1 MGGAAARPFGRICKG
16 RGLAIRA
23 IRPEP
28 SGNRPKTKGAS
39 ISMTKLW
46 GGRFTKKTDQLVE
59 EYTASITFDKE
70 LAEEDIQGSLAH
82 VTMLGKCGIL
92 SADDVEKIKEGLMR
106 VRNRI
111 QRGEQEFSISDE
123 DIHMNIE
130 KSLIDEIGPVGGKLH
145 TGRSRNDQVATDMHL
160 YLRKRVVEFV
170 DLLAKLQDALISQA
184 KANLDTIVPGYTHL
198 QRAQP
203 ILFAHHLMAYV
214 SMFGRDI
221 ERLQDSYKRIDTLPL
236 GAGALAGT
244 TFAIDRQYTAKLLN
258 FGRVYENSLDAVSD
272 RDFIVE
278 FLANASLIM
287 AHLSRLSEELVLWS
301 STEFQFIELDDAF
314 CTGSSIMPQK
324 KNPDVPELVRGKT
337 GRVYGNLVGLLTVL
351 KSLPLA
357 YNKDMQEDK
366 EGMFDTVKTLQGALQ
381 LFAPMIA
388 TMKVRKEQMRRAV
401 DNDFSNATDI
411 ADFLVGKGLPFRQ
424 AHEVIGKT
432 VLYCIQNG
440 KFLLDLTLDEFKQF
454 SSLFDDRIY
463 EVLQPHN
470 VVNARNVY
478 GGTATAQ
485 VEAAIGR
492 AAAELERVNAWTA
505 EYAEKCK

>member
-1 MGGAAARPFGRICKG
+1 M
-16 RGLAIRA
+16 
-23 IRPEP
+23 
-28 SGNRPKTKGAS
+28 S
-39 ISMTKLW
+39 KLW
-46 GGRFTKKTDQLVE
+46 GGRFTKQTDQLVE

-92 SADDVEKIKEGLMR
+92 PADDVEKIKDGLLK
-106 VRNRI
+106 VRQSI
-111 QRGEQEFSISDE
+111 LRGDHQFVVADE
-123 DIHMNIE
+123 DIHMSIE
-130 KSLIDEIGPVGGKLH
+130 KALIDEIGPVGGKLH

-170 DLLAKLQDALISQA
+170 EQLRKLQEALVGQA
-184 KANLDTIVPGYTHL
+184 KQNLDTIVPGYTHL

-221 ERLQDSYKRIDTLPL
+221 ERLQDSYKRIDALPL

-244 TFAIDRQYTAKLLN
+244 TFAIDRHFTAQQLN

-287 AHLSRLSEELVLWS
+287 THLSRLSEELILWS
-301 STEFQFIELDDAF
+301 STEFQFVELDDAF

-381 LFAPMIA
+381 LFASMIE
-388 TMKVRKEQMRRAV
+388 TMKVRKENMRRAV
-401 DNDFSNATDI
+401 NQDFSNATDI
-411 ADFLVGKGLPFRQ
+411 ADFLVNKGMPFRQ

-432 VLYCIQNG
+432 VLYCIQQG
-440 KFLLDLTLDEFKQF
+440 KFLLDLKLEEFKQF
-454 SSLFDDRIY
+454 SSLFDERIY
-463 EVLQPHN
+463 DVLQPEA

-478 GGTATAQ
+478 GGTATPQ

-492 AAAELERVNAWTA
+492 AEADLAGVASWVEAYAAKA
-505 EYAEKCK
+505 K

>member
-1 MGGAAARPFGRICKG
+1 M
-16 RGLAIRA
+16 
-23 IRPEP
+23 
-28 SGNRPKTKGAS
+28 S
-39 ISMTKLW
+39 KLW
-46 GGRFTKKTDQLVE
+46 GGRFTKGTDKLVE
-59 EYTASITFDKE
+59 EYTASIGFDKA
-70 LAEEDIQGSLAH
+70 LAEEDVQGSLAH
-82 VTMLGKCGIL
+82 VAMLGKCGIIPQEDAETIRAGL
-92 SADDVEKIKEGLMR
+92 LKVLEKVKA
-106 VRNRI
+106 
-111 QRGEQEFSISDE
+111 GEIEFSVSDE

-130 KSLIDEIGPVGGKLH
+130 KHLIAEVGPVGGKLH

-160 YLRKRVVEFV
+160 YLRERVVQLTG
-170 DLLAKLQDALISQA
+170 LLHALQEALIGQA
-184 KANLDTIVPGYTHL
+184 KDNVDTIVPGYTHL

-214 SMFGRDI
+214 SMFRRDA
-221 ERLQDSYKRIDTLPL
+221 ERLTDSYKRINVLPL

-244 TFAIDRQYTAKLLN
+244 TFPIDRHFVAEQLG
-258 FGRVYENSLDAVSD
+258 FEGVYENSLDAVSD

-287 AHLSRLSEELVLWS
+287 THLSRLSEELVLWS
-301 STEFQFIELDDAF
+301 STEFGFVELDDAF

-337 GRVYGNLVGLLTVL
+337 GRVYGNLMGLLTVL

-366 EGMFDTVKTLQGALQ
+366 EGMFDTVTTLTGALQ

-388 TMKVRKEQMRRAV
+388 TMKVNKGRMREAV
-401 DNDFSNATDI
+401 NTDFSNATDI

-432 VLYCIQNG
+432 VLYCIQEG
-440 KFLLDLTLDEFKQF
+440 KYLLDLALDEFRTF
-454 SSLFDDRIY
+454 SPLFDETIY
-463 EVLQPHN
+463 TVLQPET

-485 VEAAIGR
+485 VTAAIAR
-492 AAAELERVNAWTA
+492 AEDALAEARLWVEERSKAGTP
-505 EYAEKCK
+505 E

>member
-1 MGGAAARPFGRICKG
+1 M
-16 RGLAIRA
+16 
-23 IRPEP
+23 
-28 SGNRPKTKGAS
+28 S
-39 ISMTKLW
+39 KLW
-46 GGRFTKKTDQLVE
+46 GGRFTKQTNHLVE
-59 EYTASITFDKE
+59 EYTASIGFDQA

-82 VTMLGKCGIL
+82 VTMLGKCGIVPEEDAETIRQGL
-92 SADDVEKIKEGLMR
+92 NKVLAKIR
-106 VRNRI
+106 S
-111 QRGEQEFSISDE
+111 GEIKFSVSDE

-130 KSLIDEIGPVGGKLH
+130 KNLIDEIGPVGGKLH

-160 YLRKRVVEFV
+160 YLRKRVVA
-170 DLLAKLQDALISQA
+170 LTAMLQELQASLITQA
-184 KANLDTIVPGYTHL
+184 KDNLDTIVPGYTHL

-214 SMFGRDI
+214 SMFGRDA
-221 ERLQDSYKRIDTLPL
+221 ERLMDSYKRINILPL

-244 TFAIDRQYTAKLLN
+244 TFPIDRHFVAEQLG
-258 FGRVYENSLDAVSD
+258 FDGVYENSLDAVSD

-287 AHLSRLSEELVLWS
+287 THLSRLSEELVLWS
-301 STEFQFIELDDAF
+301 STEFGFVELDDAF

-337 GRVYGNLVGLLTVL
+337 GRVYGNLMGLLTVL

-366 EGMFDTVKTLQGALQ
+366 EGMFDTVATLEGALQ

-388 TMKVRKEQMRRAV
+388 TMTVNKGRMREAV
-401 DNDFSNATDI
+401 NKDFSNATDI

-432 VLYCIQNG
+432 VLYCIQNN
-440 KFLLDLTLDEFKQF
+440 KYLLDLTLVEFKEF
-454 SSLFDDRIY
+454 SALFDEQIY
-463 EVLQPHN
+463 AVLQPEA

-478 GGTATAQ
+478 GGTATVQ
-485 VEAAIGR
+485 VAAAIER
-492 AAAELERVNAWTA
+492 SEVKLQSAKKWVEQHDEEL
-505 EYAEKCK
+505 

>member
-1 MGGAAARPFGRICKG
+1 M
-16 RGLAIRA
+16 
-23 IRPEP
+23 
-28 SGNRPKTKGAS
+28 S
-39 ISMTKLW
+39 KLW

-82 VTMLGKCGIL
+82 VTMLGKQGIIPL
-92 SADDVEKIKEGLMR
+92 DDVDTIKEGLHR
-106 VRNRI
+106 VMQKI
-111 QRGEQEFSISDE
+111 KRGEIEFAVADE

-130 KSLIDEIGPVGGKLH
+130 KTLIDDIGAVGGKLH

-170 DLLAKLQDALISQA
+170 DLLHKLQSALLEQA

-214 SMFGRDI
+214 AMFGRDA
-221 ERLQDSYKRIDTLPL
+221 ERLQDSYKRINTLPL

-244 TFAIDRQYTAKLLN
+244 TFPIDRHFVASQLG
-258 FGRVYENSLDAVSD
+258 FDRVYENSLDAVSD
-272 RDFIVE
+272 RDFILE
-278 FLANASLIM
+278 FLSHASIIM
-287 AHLSRLSEELVLWS
+287 MHLSRLSEELILWS
-301 STEFQFIELDDAF
+301 SSEFRFVELDDAF

-337 GRVYGNLVGLLTVL
+337 GRVYGNLMGLLTVL

-366 EGMFDTVKTLQGALQ
+366 EGMFDTVKTMQGALQ

-388 TMKVRKEQMRRAV
+388 TMKVNKGRMREAV
-401 DNDFSNATDI
+401 NKDFSNATDI

-432 VLYCIQNG
+432 VLYCIEQN

-454 SSLFDDRIY
+454 SKLFDERIY
-463 EVLQPHN
+463 DVLQPEN

-485 VEAAIGR
+485 VSEAITR
-492 AAAELERVNAWTA
+492 AESGLEQTAAWVA
-505 EYAEKCK
+505 EYAERSK

>member
-1 MGGAAARPFGRICKG
+1 M
-16 RGLAIRA
+16 
-23 IRPEP
+23 
-28 SGNRPKTKGAS
+28 S
-39 ISMTKLW
+39 KLW

-70 LAEEDIQGSLAH
+70 LAEEDIQGSMAH

-92 SADDVEKIKEGLMR
+92 PLEDVAKIKDGLQQVLAMIR
-106 VRNRI
+106 K
-111 QRGEQEFSISDE
+111 GELEYTIANE

-130 KSLIDEIGPVGGKLH
+130 KTLIDLIGPVGGKLH

-170 DLLAKLQDALISQA
+170 GLLQKLQEALIAQA
-184 KANLDTIVPGYTHL
+184 KANIDTIVPGYTHL

-203 ILFAHHLMAYV
+203 ILLAHHLMAYV
-214 SMFGRDI
+214 SMFQRDI
-221 ERLQDSYKRIDTLPL
+221 DRLKDSYKRINVLPL

-244 TFAIDRQYTAKLLN
+244 TFPIDRHYTAELLG
-258 FGRVYENSLDAVSD
+258 FDGVYENSLDAVSD
-272 RDFIVE
+272 RDFIIE
-278 FLANASLIM
+278 FLGAASTLM
-287 AHLSRLSEELVLWS
+287 MHLSRLSEEMVLWM
-301 STEFQFIELDDAF
+301 STEFGFIELDDAF

-324 KNPDVPELVRGKT
+324 KNPDVAELVRGKT

-366 EGMFDTVKTLQGALQ
+366 EGMFDTVRTLQGALQ
-381 LFAPMIA
+381 LFAPMVA
-388 TMKVRKEQMRRAV
+388 TMKVNKDRMRQAV
-401 DNDFSNATDI
+401 NQDFSNATDI
-411 ADFLVGKGLPFRQ
+411 ADFLVNKGLPFRD

-440 KFLLDLTLDEFKQF
+440 KFLLDLTLEEFLQF
-454 SSLFDDRIY
+454 SELFDERIY
-463 EVLQPHN
+463 DVLQPEA

-478 GGTATAQ
+478 GGTAAPQ
-485 VEAAIGR
+485 VNAAISRAEAAIVETGTWV
-492 AAAELERVNAWTA
+492 EEYLERSNKSV
-505 EYAEKCK
+505 

>member
-1 MGGAAARPFGRICKG
+1 M
-16 RGLAIRA
+16 
-23 IRPEP
+23 
-28 SGNRPKTKGAS
+28 S
-39 ISMTKLW
+39 KLW

-59 EYTASITFDKE
+59 EYTASILFDKE
-70 LAEEDIQGSLAH
+70 LAEEDVQGSLAH
-82 VTMLGKCGIL
+82 VTMLGKQGIL
-92 SADDVEKIKEGLMR
+92 PAEDVETIKAGLGR
-106 VRNRI
+106 VLERI
-111 QRGEQEFSISDE
+111 RRGELEFSVSDE

-130 KSLIDEIGPVGGKLH
+130 KALIEDIGKVGGKLH

-170 DLLAKLQDALISQA
+170 GMLHKLQEALVEQA
-184 KANLDTIVPGYTHL
+184 RANLDTIVPGYTHL

-203 ILFAHHLMAYV
+203 ILFAHHMMAYV
-214 SMFGRDI
+214 SMFGRDL
-221 ERLQDSYKRIDTLPL
+221 ERLQDSYKRIDMLPL

-244 TFAIDRQYTAKLLN
+244 TFPIDRHFVAEQLN

-287 AHLSRLSEELVLWS
+287 THLSRLSEELILWS
-301 STEFQFIELDDAF
+301 STEFQFVELDDAF

-388 TMKVRKEQMRRAV
+388 TMKVNKDRMRQAV
-401 DNDFSNATDI
+401 NQDFSNATDI
-411 ADFLVGKGLPFRQ
+411 ADFLVGKGLPFRD

-432 VLYCIQNG
+432 VLYCIQQN
-440 KFLLDLTLDEFKQF
+440 KYLLDLTLDEFRQF
-454 SSLFDDRIY
+454 SPLFDNEIY
-463 EVLQPHN
+463 AVLQPEQ

-485 VEAAIGR
+485 VEAAIAR
-492 AAAELERVNAWTA
+492 AEQQLAADSAWIAAYSERSQ
-505 EYAEKCK
+505 

>member
-1 MGGAAARPFGRICKG
+1 M
-16 RGLAIRA
+16 
-23 IRPEP
+23 
-28 SGNRPKTKGAS
+28 S
-39 ISMTKLW
+39 KLW
-46 GGRFTKKTDQLVE
+46 GGRFTKQTDKLVE

-70 LAEEDIQGSLAH
+70 LAEEDVRGSLAH
-82 VTMLGKCGIL
+82 VAMLGKQGIL
-92 SADDVEKIKEGLMR
+92 PAEDVQAIEGGLKR
-106 VRNRI
+106 VLDRI
-111 QRGEQEFSISDE
+111 RAGELDYSVSDE

-130 KSLIDEIGPVGGKLH
+130 KALIEDIGPVGGKLH

-160 YLRKRVVEFV
+160 YLRTRVVEFV
-170 DLLAKLQDALISQA
+170 GLLRALQEALVGQA
-184 KANLDTIVPGYTHL
+184 RENLDTIVPGYTHL

-244 TFAIDRQYTAKLLN
+244 TFPIDRHFVAEQLG

-272 RDFIVE
+272 RDFILE
-278 FLANASLIM
+278 FLSHASIIM
-287 AHLSRLSEELVLWS
+287 MHLSRLSEELILWS
-301 STEFQFIELDDAF
+301 STEFRFVELDDAF

-366 EGMFDTVKTLQGALQ
+366 EGMFDTVKTLSGALR

-388 TMKVRKEQMRRAV
+388 TMKVNKGQMREAV
-401 DNDFSNATDI
+401 NKDFSNATDI

-432 VLYCIQNG
+432 VLYCIENG
-440 KFLLDLTLDEFKQF
+440 KFLLDLSIEEFRQF
-454 SSLFDDRIY
+454 SELFDESIY
-463 EVLQPHN
+463 DVLQPET
-470 VVNARNVY
+470 VVNARDVY
-478 GGTATAQ
+478 GGTARPQ

-492 AAAELERVNAWTA
+492 AEAALAETAGWVERFEALQG
-505 EYAEKCK
+505 

>member
-1 MGGAAARPFGRICKG
+1 M
-16 RGLAIRA
+16 
-23 IRPEP
+23 
-28 SGNRPKTKGAS
+28 S
-39 ISMTKLW
+39 KLW

-70 LAEEDIQGSLAH
+70 LALEDIQGSLAH
-82 VTMLGKCGIL
+82 VTMLAKCGIL
-92 SADDVEKIKEGLMR
+92 PAEDVEQIKDGLLK
-106 VRNRI
+106 VRGRI
-111 QRGEQEFSISDE
+111 ERGEQEFVIADE

-130 KSLIDEIGPVGGKLH
+130 KALIDEIGPVGGKLH

-170 DLLAKLQDALISQA
+170 DQLQKLQAALIGQA
-184 KANLDTIVPGYTHL
+184 KQNLDTIVPGYTHL

-244 TFAIDRQYTAKLLN
+244 TFAIDRHFTAQQLN

-278 FLANASLIM
+278 FLSGASLIM
-287 AHLSRLSEELVLWS
+287 MHLSRLSEELILWS
-301 STEFQFIELDDAF
+301 STEFQFVELDDAF

-381 LFAPMIA
+381 LFASMIE
-388 TMKVRKEQMRRAV
+388 TMKVRKEKMRRAV
-401 DNDFSNATDI
+401 DQDFSNATDI

-432 VLYCIQNG
+432 VLYCIGQN
-440 KFLLDLTLDEFKQF
+440 KFLLDLTLEEFKQF
-454 SSLFDDRIY
+454 SPLFDERIY
-463 EVLQPHN
+463 EVLQPEA

-478 GGTATAQ
+478 GGTATVQ
-485 VEAAIGR
+485 VSAAIER
-492 AAAELERVNAWTA
+492 AQAELARTAQWTT
-505 EYAEKCK
+505 EYAAKSQ

>member
-1 MGGAAARPFGRICKG
+1 M
-16 RGLAIRA
+16 
-23 IRPEP
+23 
-28 SGNRPKTKGAS
+28 S
-39 ISMTKLW
+39 KLW

-82 VTMLGKCGIL
+82 VTMLGKQGIL
-92 SADDVEKIKEGLMR
+92 PQDDVDTIKEGLHR
-106 VRNRI
+106 VLQRI
-111 QRGEQEFSISDE
+111 KRGELEFAISDE

-130 KSLIDEIGPVGGKLH
+130 KALIDDIGPVGGKLH

-170 DLLAKLQDALISQA
+170 DLLHKLQSALVAQA

-214 SMFGRDI
+214 SMFGRDA
-221 ERLQDSYKRIDTLPL
+221 ERLTDSYKRINTLPL

-244 TFAIDRQYTAKLLN
+244 TFPIDRHFVAAQLG
-258 FGRVYENSLDAVSD
+258 FDRVYENSLDAVSD

-278 FLANASLIM
+278 FLSHASIIM
-287 AHLSRLSEELVLWS
+287 MHLSRLSEELILWS
-301 STEFQFIELDDAF
+301 STEFRFVELDDAF

-337 GRVYGNLVGLLTVL
+337 GRVYGDLIGLLTVL

-366 EGMFDTVKTLQGALQ
+366 EGMFDTVRTLQGALQ

-388 TMKVRKEQMRRAV
+388 TMTVNKAQMREAV
-401 DNDFSNATDI
+401 NKDFSNATDI

-432 VLYCIQNG
+432 VLYCIQQN
-440 KFLLDLTLDEFKQF
+440 KFLLDLTLEEFKQF
-454 SSLFDDRIY
+454 SQLFDERIY
-463 EVLQPHN
+463 DVLQPAN
-470 VVNARNVY
+470 VVDARDVY
-478 GGTATAQ
+478 GGTATKQ
-485 VEAAIGR
+485 VEGAIAR
-492 AAAELERVNAWTA
+492 AEAELERTAAWVA
-505 EYAEKCK
+505 EYAEKQ

>member
-1 MGGAAARPFGRICKG
+1 M
-16 RGLAIRA
+16 
-23 IRPEP
+23 
-28 SGNRPKTKGAS
+28 S
-39 ISMTKLW
+39 KLW

-59 EYTASITFDKE
+59 EYTASIEFDKE

-82 VTMLGKCGIL
+82 VTMLGKQGIL
-92 SADDVEKIKEGLMR
+92 SEDDVETIKDGLHR
-106 VRNRI
+106 VLQRI
-111 QRGEQEFSISDE
+111 KRGDIEFSVSDE

-130 KSLIDEIGPVGGKLH
+130 KTLIEDIGSVGGKLH

-170 DLLAKLQDALISQA
+170 GLLHRLQEALVGQA

-214 SMFGRDI
+214 SMFARDI
-221 ERLQDSYKRIDTLPL
+221 ERLQDSYKRINTLPL

-244 TFAIDRQYTAKLLN
+244 TFPIDRHFVAEQLR
-258 FGRVYENSLDAVSD
+258 FDRIYENSLDAVSD
-272 RDFIVE
+272 RDFILE
-278 FLANASLIM
+278 FLSHASIIM
-287 AHLSRLSEELVLWS
+287 MHLSRLSEELIMWS
-301 STEFQFIELDDAF
+301 STEFRFVELDDAF

-337 GRVYGNLVGLLTVL
+337 GRVYGNLTGLLTVL

-366 EGMFDTVKTLQGALQ
+366 EGMFDTVRTMQGALQ

-388 TMKVRKEQMRRAV
+388 TMKVNKDRMRDAV
-401 DNDFSNATDI
+401 NQDFSNATDI

-432 VLYCIQNG
+432 VLYCIEQN
-440 KFLLDLTLDEFKQF
+440 KYLLDLTIEEFKQF
-454 SSLFDDRIY
+454 SPLFDERIY
-463 EVLQPHN
+463 AVLQPEQ

-485 VEAAIGR
+485 VSDAIGR
-492 AAAELERVNAWTA
+492 AEQQLEQVAIWVS
-505 EYAEKCK
+505 EYSERSK